1 VAQEE
6 DKRYT
11 YTARNAA
18 GELVSGT
25 LTAADE
31 TVAARRLQSL
41 GLQPLA
47 LQQQTSARR
56 RPEGKA
62 LFAKKVKAKH
72 LSLFARQFA
81 TMTDA
86 GLPLIR
92 SLAALNEQADHPEL
106 KRVLPLVRR
115 AVEEGKPLSVALEQ
129 HGDVFPPLM
138 IGMIASGELSG
149 SLSQT
154 LSGIA
159 DNYDKEARL
168 RGKVVS
174 AMTYPTIV
182 LGLAFVM
189 VAFMMVFVIPTFKQV
204 FTNLG
209 GELPLPT
216 QILMTISESSIFI
229 FPVLIALMVAFAAWW
244 KKHKSDPG
252 VRNFIDPLKL
262 RLPVMGKFVQKVII
276 ARFARTFASLLESGV
291 PMIQTLDIV
300 SRTAGS
306 VVISRALDEVRQSV
320 RAGKQ
325 VSTVMADHPIFTP
338 LVTQM
343 VNTGEETG
351 ALSVMLSKVA
361 DFYEQEV
368 DTGSDQLSAT
378 LEPILLILLAVV
390 VGGMI
395 VALYLPIFSIY
406 EQLQV

>member
-1 VAQEE
+1 MAQEE